1 MISAYYTTRALKWEE
16 LSGIFHIKKQNKK
29 AIYKCKLFVYNI
41 YYTVIFQLTI

>member
-1 MISAYYTTRALKWEE
+1 MISAYYITQTLKWEE

-29 AIYKCKLFVYNI
+29 AIYKCVLFVYNI